1 MGEYQISNPV
11 SKALDLDPWGVGAPP
26 GALDAPKRIPPT
38 ESAAIWLKTI
48 VSPNK
53 EMGQKDLSGSTLK
66 LCMQHPNVCP
76 EELRPKWLNG
86 SICEIPPS
94 ESDDRWLNRS
104 ALAGSQM
111 GWKETAIWIRISCSS
126 PNPQTSLR
134 PHWLSYALC
143 NGYS

>member
-1 MGEYQISNPV
+1 MDDCRISDLIPE
-11 SKALDLDPWGVGAPP
+11 ALDLDPWGVCAPP
-26 GALDAPKRIPPT
+26 GTLDAPQRIPPT
-38 ESAAIWLKTI
+38 ESATIWLKTI

-53 EMGQKDLSGSTLK
+53 EMGRKDLFGSALK
-66 LCMQHPNVCP
+66 LCMQHQMSIR
-76 EELRPKWLNG
+76 EELRPKWLNE
-86 SICEIPPS
+86 SIYKIPLS

-126 PNPQTSLR
+126 PNPQIDLR
-134 PHWLSYALC
+134 SHWLSCAVC

>member
-1 MGEYQISNPV
+1 MDECRISDPV
-11 SKALDLDPWGVGAPP
+11 SKALDLDPWGVCAPP

-38 ESAAIWLKTI
+38 ESATIWLKTI

-53 EMGQKDLSGSTLK
+53 EMGQKDLSRSDSETL
-66 LCMQHPNVCP
+66 HARPNVCP
-76 EELRPKWLNG
+76 KNLRPKWLNE
-86 SICEIPPS
+86 SICKIPPS

-104 ALAGSQM
+104 TLAGSQM
-111 GWKETAIWIRISCSS
+111 GWKETAICIRVSCNS

-134 PHWLSYALC
+134 PHWLSCALC